1 MSLLK
6 EDNGNY
12 SMTRVLSLVIVSS
25 GVFVGLILAL
35 TAKLDVNGVALSLGL
50 VTAGLTGKTVS
61 KRLEK

>member
-12 SMTRVLSLVIVSS
+12 SMTRVLSLICVVS
-25 GVFVGLILAL
+25 GVAVGLILAL
-35 TAKLDVNGVALSLGL
+35 VGNLTMEGVSLSLGL

-61 KRLEK
+61 KHLES